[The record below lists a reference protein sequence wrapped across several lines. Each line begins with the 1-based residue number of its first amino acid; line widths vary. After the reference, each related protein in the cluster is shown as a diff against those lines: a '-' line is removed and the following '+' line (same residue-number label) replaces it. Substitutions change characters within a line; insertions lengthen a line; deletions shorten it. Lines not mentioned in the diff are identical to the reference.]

1 MSPQQFKCAS
11 TYSDTQQ
18 LHIWDNLKCKPTW
31 EKTYGV
37 MGSFVRVLDTRWTF
51 KLISYASCRFGN
63 ATDIFSVC
71 FPRKPDGKTFS
82 VQIGAENVFPYVFR
96 GNGAEK
102 VERFRQ
108 FWRGK
113 CFFPSILTRK
123 NIVPYFSA
131 ETRRE
136 IVVFSAIIPH
146 TIKNAQKRLKSTK
159 MQMSMP

>member
-1 MSPQQFKCAS
+1 MHTHVHHAPQIEMPMSPQQFKCAS

-51 KLISYASCRFGN
+51 ELISYASCRFGN

-82 VQIGAENVFPYVFR
+82 VQIGAENVFPYFFRRNGTENSCVFR
-96 GNGAEK
+96 HH
-102 VERFRQ
+102 
-108 FWRGK
+108 
-113 CFFPSILTRK
+113 
-123 NIVPYFSA
+123 SA
-131 ETRRE
+131 YD
-136 IVVFSAIIPH
+136 S
-146 TIKNAQKRLKSTK
+146 NAQKRLKSTK